1 MLYLSRKILFAEI
14 VDNLNYG
21 LLYLIGGFLKKSK
34 SEYVLQIK
42 AGKSYWITT
51 LLIFLLAYV
60 LFKSGLITD
69 ASAMQYSFIGYS
81 YAAPLVI
88 LQAVFLFLV
97 FARVQFTNRFVNWC
111 ASSCLA
117 IFLIHM
123 HPAIKEMGYYAITE
137 SFYDLSVWQHFVYL
151 LLLIIG
157 VFFGSILIDK
167 IRIVASDTIYMILE
181 KGVSLMPTN
190 ILTVDIFIPEILRR
204 IL

>member
-1 MLYLSRKILFAEI
+1 
-14 VDNLNYG
+14 
-21 LLYLIGGFLKKSK
+21 
-34 SEYVLQIK
+34 
-42 AGKSYWITT
+42 
-51 LLIFLLAYV
+51 
-60 LFKSGLITD
+60 
-69 ASAMQYSFIGYS
+69 MQYSFIGYS